1 MWGEGVITAKC
12 DEGEWKVTES
22 RRGWECIAALVFG
35 PMVLPF
41 FPEYGH
47 VILVQ
52 HPDKPVDYQVQ
63 ETRLDARSQIEG

>member
-1 MWGEGVITAKC
+1 MRGEGVITAKC
-12 DEGEWKVTES
+12 DEGERKVTES

-47 VILVQ
+47 VIL
-52 HPDKPVDYQVQ
+52 
-63 ETRLDARSQIEG
+63 ETVSRQTAGLPGARD

>member
-1 MWGEGVITAKC
+1 MK
-12 DEGEWKVTES
+12 ES
-22 RRGWECIAALVFG
+22 EKSQRAEEDGSAAALVFG

-47 VILVQ
+47 VILEQ